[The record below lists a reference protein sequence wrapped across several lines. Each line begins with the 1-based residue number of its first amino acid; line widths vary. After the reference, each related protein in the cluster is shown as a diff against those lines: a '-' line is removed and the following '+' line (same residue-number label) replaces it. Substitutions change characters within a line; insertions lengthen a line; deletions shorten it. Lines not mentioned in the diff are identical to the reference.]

1 MPAPISFR
9 LLSGICPVCAV
20 DIKTQCISN
29 NDDLVGRFRPRFLAL
44 LLHQRID
51 GRGRMDI
58 TTIRKGKTVAWL
70 KRPERSA
77 QCAWPCGFVVQGYLT
92 GLPVAGRCNGR
103 LQRQQHRCLGGR
115 VSRLLNRRN
124 TYGACVLADTSN
136 KVPRYRTHRDFSDKY
151 PQVLSVSIDELAKLT
166 EKPGGIVP
174 GSK

>member
-103 LQRQQHRCLGGR
+103 LQRQQHRCLGGGYPDYSIAETHTAH
-115 VSRLLNRRN
+115 VCWPTLP
-124 TYGACVLADTSN
+124 TKCLAIGRI
-136 KVPRYRTHRDFSDKY
+136 VIFRI
-151 PQVLSVSIDELAKLT
+151 SILRCCRSA
-166 EKPGGIVP
+166 
-174 GSK
+174 SMSWRS